1 MVTKPEFLAAKE
13 EMLVAFQI
21 ISSLATIS
29 EAILSLGMA
38 IKILCLG

>member
-1 MVTKPEFLAAKE
+1 
-13 EMLVAFQI
+13 MLDALCIV
-21 ISSLATIS
+21 SSLATML